1 MVKPK
6 KQKEAWSS
14 SGQMELVKLDTPG
27 QCSFDSY
34 AELRKNDEARQT
46 DVEELLS
53 DKDLAYREALIQR
66 KRKNLSGT

>member
-6 KQKEAWSS
+6 KQKQAWSS
-14 SGQMELVKLDTPG
+14 GGQMEFPKLETPG
-27 QCSFDSY
+27 QCSFETF

-66 KRKNLSGT
+66 KRKYLAGA